1 MPAATKAPPIN
12 LLFKP
17 STPSRVLKD
26 IRDKYE
32 PFLEEDPLE
41 DYFKTE
47 VSKKTQARMTPGV
60 WIRTARNAYGWT
72 QARLASEIGGVSAKR
87 ISDWES
93 GCRAVSKGVAKKL
106 SAIFLIPA
114 EKFI

>member
-1 MPAATKAPPIN
+1 MSAATKAPPIS

-26 IRDKYE
+26 IREKYE

-41 DYFKTE
+41 DYFETE
-47 VSKKTQARMTPGV
+47 ISKKTQARMTPGV
-60 WIRTARNAYGWT
+60 WIRSGRDAYGWT
-72 QARLASEIGGVSAKR
+72 QARLASEIGGISAKR

-93 GCRAVSKGVAKKL
+93 GRRAVSKEMAKKL
-106 SAIFLIPA
+106 AAIFLVPA
-114 EKFI
+114 EKF